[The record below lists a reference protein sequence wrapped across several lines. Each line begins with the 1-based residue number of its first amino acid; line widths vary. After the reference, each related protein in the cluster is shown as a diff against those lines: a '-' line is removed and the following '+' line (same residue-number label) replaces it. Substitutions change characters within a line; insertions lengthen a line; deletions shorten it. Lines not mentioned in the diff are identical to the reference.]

1 MKYLTVVSGCL
12 LILSGTAFAQQPSE
26 KPKELEVLGHYEGDW
41 TSEVTSKPAVW
52 TPNEIKFQTANHAE
66 FVLDRWFLN
75 HIEVNHVVGDADKVT
90 KALMISTY
98 DPQAKEYVTWFF
110 QSSGMIGHST
120 GTWSPRDKSLQFTP
134 TELPPNATCKHTESF
149 PNESRITGSLLFTGN
164 DGKALFDM
172 VWTRKRQPGVTGQ
185 PTQKQW
191 DEIGKPIQPIPDEVK
206 KLEPFV
212 GEWDSEFINRPSVV
226 SPNGNT
232 SNGKMTVH
240 WILDG
245 RFLLGTSEVG
255 NHSSKWVIGYD
266 ADKDV
271 YRYIRF
277 TNAGQ
282 IDESSGHWNEETR
295 SFVWKLV
302 DAPSGITRTSTNRF
316 VGKDAVHA
324 HILGEDNDGK
334 VQMDLTIRSTRRK

>member
-1 MKYLTVVSGCL
+1 MKTLIVSAHCL
-12 LILSGTAFAQQPSE
+12 LILSGTVLAQQPRE
-26 KPKELEVLGHYEGDW
+26 KPAELKVLGHYVGDW

-52 TPNEIKFQTANHAE
+52 TPEEKKYNTSNHAE
-66 FVLDRWFLN
+66 FVLDGWFLN
-75 HIEVNHVVGDADKVT
+75 HIEVNHVVGDSDKVT

-149 PNESRITGSLLFTGN
+149 PNESTITGSLLFTGN
-164 DGKALFDM
+164 DGKTLFDM

-212 GEWDSEFINRPSVV
+212 GEWDSEFIQRPSVA
-226 SPNGNT
+226 SPKGST
-232 SNGKMTVH
+232 STGTMTGQ

-245 RFLLGTSEVG
+245 RQ
-255 NHSSKWVIGYD
+255 W
-266 ADKDV
+266 DV
-271 YRYIRF
+271 FWRERAVTAMVDNLFAFETIILVRRK
-277 TNAGQ
+277 AGQ
-282 IDESSGHWNEETR
+282 LRQFSSHRLLPCPHVDSIASMEDPLPQMRRR
-295 SFVWKLV
+295 SHSPNSQCSRSCSMYTVQ
-302 DAPSGITRTSTNRF
+302 NR
-316 VGKDAVHA
+316 
-324 HILGEDNDGK
+324 
-334 VQMDLTIRSTRRK
+334 